1 MSNENELHNFLIY
14 DECNNMRLYGDL
26 CIRNYLY
33 IIVINIKKAWPLRE
47 LNIYNMLHK
56 NGALFFESKGS
67 NVCKRHIRSK
77 IQKDSMASRS

>member
-33 IIVINIKKAWPLRE
+33 IIVINIKKA
-47 LNIYNMLHK
+47 
-56 NGALFFESKGS
+56 
-67 NVCKRHIRSK
+67 
-77 IQKDSMASRS
+77 